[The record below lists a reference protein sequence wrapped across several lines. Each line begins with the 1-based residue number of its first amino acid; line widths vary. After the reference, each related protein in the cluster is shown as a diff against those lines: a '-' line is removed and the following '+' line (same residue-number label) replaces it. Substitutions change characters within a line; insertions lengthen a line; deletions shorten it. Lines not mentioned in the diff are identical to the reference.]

1 MSVPTTSKNAVAAGN
16 AAPAA
21 QATPTQTDLRYYL
34 LLPEARRKGDKHRAA
49 FEPFLREAEFLF
61 ALREAAIVRFRENR
75 WLARRENAALPLTW
89 EAVGAVLSSERKEPR
104 AGLETT
110 LARTL
115 PPVLQAVFE
124 RLRKVLRREREL
136 QGLGRVEQ
144 IDPTCLR
151 WLTRQPGYTVAQ
163 KAGARQRVLAV
174 VRREHYDLLEN
185 RVLRDLL
192 LRTERLAER
201 WLETEEK
208 AFHDH
213 ESVKG
218 VKRLLA
224 LCRGG
229 LALEPLQGVSPLHEV
244 PSPNYVL
251 AQDALY
257 RRVWDAYLL
266 VVQYYRLVEDLWE
279 RRGELA
285 GALARWRADAARYR
299 GRFYRSE
306 LWVCPIKEGQPWEE
320 DYPRF
325 ADETPARAPLLT
337 RRTGDVT
344 IDLLGMRLSDV
355 LLVPDGR
362 HPNAK
367 PRLIDFGAPYV
378 DFDPEAEEENRPR
391 DRYLVDV
398 LRGADKDAPSEKARQ
413 YLYAYFE
420 QLHGLLGGERWTILV
435 ADNWTPEWL
444 EAIRQAAVLAF
455 GAQDR
460 VFLLWRTIAYA
471 LGLGEPRAHVE
482 VPRLNGPMDTADLEY
497 DQAGRPCHRAFLY
510 HPFTLPSLPIRPANR
525 TLFAW
530 LWEPGK
536 RDAACAETLDRGAA
550 RFWKCR
556 DDKVVPYWD
565 ERMGLYVVVQTLDE
579 QILFKTLVEYS
590 DRHPGGEIHRGEP
603 NDNFS
608 LNEQS
613 GLELYLL
620 ESEREDE
627 TAQLK
632 RFYSE
637 LAEKV
642 RNAKVTLRAEG
653 SPGQGL
659 FRLEVSSPALRQPE
673 TLVLSN
679 LRPATRKDEKTKSLV
694 PETKQTLE
702 YNLPRSF
709 PPISPRVMAS
719 TETLEQSTETPEQ
732 SVQLST
738 WEQAHVETFCRTG
751 RWFEAWGYDLFARA
765 TYRFS
770 PAKPLPEGV
779 SPLERLRRVNVFGAE
794 EDARLPD
801 YDWDF
806 NTLFDRLE
814 AQARREMARG
824 NIKGALRLVAWT
836 YQYDNPCFDEL
847 RERCIRL
854 VVDEGNAAQ
863 VLISFCSNLCAKPE
877 ELRRLF
883 LICRLP
889 PADGT
894 NGAGR
899 QRLLYNLLMFHDD
912 FVVTVGL
919 VEPCPGNPNR
929 KHASIFAYKLIQQ
942 LCDTV
947 RDPETSVVYRNACL
961 RSLIYLLRIRRYDG
975 KRFAMKE
982 HDEETYSLL
991 MNTCRAV
998 LALLVHSANA
1008 PMTWGLA
1015 KVLHRYA
1022 KGKGRLD
1029 DLLF

>member
-1 MSVPTTSKNAVAAGN
+1 MSVPTTSN
-16 AAPAA
+16 AATAA

-34 LLPEARRKGDKHRAA
+34 LLPETRRKGDRHRAA

-75 WLARRENAALPLTW
+75 WLAWRENAALPLTW
-89 EAVGAVLSSERKEPR
+89 EAVGAVLSPERKEPR

-201 WLETEEK
+201 WLETEKE
-208 AFHDH
+208 AFPGH

-285 GALARWRADAARYR
+285 GALSRWRADAVRYQ

-306 LWVCPIKEGQPWEE
+306 LWVCPIKEGQPWVE

-325 ADETPARAPLLT
+325 ADETPARATLLT
-337 RRTGDVT
+337 RHVGNVT

-367 PRLIDFGAPYV
+367 PRLIDLEAPYV

-391 DRYLVDV
+391 GRYLVDV

-420 QLHGLLGGERWTILV
+420 QLHGLLGGKRWTILV

-444 EAIRQAAVLAF
+444 EAIRQAAVLAL

-482 VPRLNGPMDTADLEY
+482 VPRLDGPMDTADLEY
-497 DQAGRPCHRAFLY
+497 DKAGRPCHRAFQY
-510 HPFTLPSLPIRPANR
+510 HSFVLPHLSVRPTNR
-525 TLFAW
+525 TLFAR
-530 LWEPGK
+530 LWKPYGC
-536 RDAACAETLDRGAA
+536 DAACAETLDRGVA

-579 QILFKTLVEYS
+579 RILFKTLVEYS

-608 LNEQS
+608 LNKQS

-627 TAQLK
+627 TTQLK

-679 LRPATRKDEKTKSLV
+679 LRPATRYDAGKYI

-702 YNLPRSF
+702 YNLSRSF

-719 TETLEQSTETPEQ
+719 SATPEHT
-732 SVQLST
+732 VQLT
-738 WEQAHVETFCRTG
+738 DEEQTQIRTFCRTG
-751 RWFEAWGYDLFARA
+751 RWLEEWGHDHFARA

-770 PAKPLPEGV
+770 PAKPLPKGV

-806 NTLFDRLE
+806 DTLFDRLE

-824 NIKGALRLVAWT
+824 NGKGALHLVAWT

-847 RERCIRL
+847 RKRCIRR
-854 VVDEGNAAQ
+854 VVDEGSAAP

-883 LICRLP
+883 LICRQP
-889 PADGT
+889 PAERM

-899 QRLLYNLLMFHDD
+899 QRLLYNLLMFHED

-919 VEPCPGNPNR
+919 VEPCPDNPNR
-929 KHASIFAYKLIQQ
+929 KRASAIAYELVRR
-942 LCDTV
+942 LCAIA
-947 RDPETSVVYRNACL
+947 RAPGTSPIYRNACL

-1015 KVLHRYA
+1015 KILHRYA

-1029 DLLF
+1029 DLLFEDQSGS